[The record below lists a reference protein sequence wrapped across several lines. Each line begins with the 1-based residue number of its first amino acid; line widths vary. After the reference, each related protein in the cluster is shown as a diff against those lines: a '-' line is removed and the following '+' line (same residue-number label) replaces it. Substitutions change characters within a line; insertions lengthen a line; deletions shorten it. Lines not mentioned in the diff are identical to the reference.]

1 MVFTFTF
8 HTETLM
14 SVGAKGGV
22 LGFQLRGAKLVKMF
36 RMETFQAKLKPHI
49 HDPNAPELIHFMW
62 TILCLLVDACRDPRN
77 GTPDLA
83 SKVVSPLLTREAK
96 DLLLNC
102 LTSKEMELWMSLGD
116 AWTVAR

>member
-1 MVFTFTF
+1 M
-8 HTETLM
+8 
-14 SVGAKGGV
+14 
-22 LGFQLRGAKLVKMF
+22 
-36 RMETFQAKLKPHI
+36 QAKLKPHI

-96 DLLLNC
+96 ELLLNC
-102 LTSKEMELWMSLGD
+102 LTSKEMELWMSLSD
-116 AWTVAR
+116 AWTISR

>member
-1 MVFTFTF
+1 MFIF
-8 HTETLM
+8 
-14 SVGAKGGV
+14 S
-22 LGFQLRGAKLVKMF
+22 LVCNF
-36 RMETFQAKLKPHI
+36 LQAKLKPHI

-83 SKVVSPLLTREAK
+83 SKVVAPLLTRDAK

-116 AWTVAR
+116 AWTISRYRSV